1 MNDELKSI
9 LERVRTLYLKYG
21 IKSIT
26 MDDVARELG
35 ISKKTLYQYVCDKN
49 ELVAKVFEMETD
61 KKECNVKTFES
72 EGANAIEE
80 MIMVNK
86 HVNKMLKEHNP
97 STEYDLKKY
106 YPEVYRKYY
115 ETRRG
120 KIFEWV
126 KSNIIRGKTEGLYRS
141 DVNEDLIAK
150 LVIIQNE
157 GIADT
162 ELFNITEYTSQKSF
176 VEILVYHIR
185 GIANEKGVKVLNNVL
200 DNMKEL

>member
-1 MNDELKSI
+1 MTDELKSI
-9 LERVRTLYLKYG
+9 LERVRALYMKYG

-26 MDDVARELG
+26 MDDVARELS

-61 KKECNVKTFES
+61 IKECTIKTLES
-72 EGANAIEE
+72 GGANAIEE

-106 YPEVYRKYY
+106 YPELYRKFY

-120 KIFEWV
+120 KIFEWI
-126 KSNIIRGKTEGLYRS
+126 KSNIKRGKTEGLYRD
-141 DVNEDLIAK
+141 DVNEELIAK
-150 LVIIQNE
+150 LVVIQNE
-157 GIADT
+157 GIVDT

-185 GIANEKGVKVLNNVL
+185 GIANEKGIKILNHVIES
-200 DNMKEL
+200 MKEL